1 MTLETLALVSQVVGV
16 AAVFA
21 SLIFVGIQIREQ
33 VNATRA
39 QTEQAIASNWLG
51 VAQVLSANAEA
62 CSAGLVS
69 TSPTFANLSD
79 VERSS

>member
-21 SLIFVGIQIREQ
+21 SLIFVSIQIREQ
-33 VNATRA
+33 VNATRP

-51 VAQVLSANAEA
+51 SLRCLA
-62 CSAGLVS
+62 
-69 TSPTFANLSD
+69 PTPK
-79 VERSS
+79 ERRPRQHEPDICQSQ